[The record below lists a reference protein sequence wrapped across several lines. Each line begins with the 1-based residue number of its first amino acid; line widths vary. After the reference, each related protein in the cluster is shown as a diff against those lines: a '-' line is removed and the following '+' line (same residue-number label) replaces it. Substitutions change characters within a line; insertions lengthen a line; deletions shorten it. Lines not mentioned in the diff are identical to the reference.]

1 MEKTGIQAK
10 FFSANASAIESW
22 RGLCIGIIRYLPLKN
37 GFKPEE
43 SSFMLGILGL
53 VYIGCIL
60 EISFKVS
67 AYLLCICKKF
77 YPKNAAQILKLKN
90 PNFLN
95 LNLNLKLLT
104 NSWPGRIRRKIRVL
118 PWT

>member
-43 SSFMLGILGL
+43 SSFMLGILVDWAGL
-53 VYIGCIL
+53 YRL
-60 EISFKVS
+60 HFR
-67 AYLLCICKKF
+67 
-77 YPKNAAQILKLKN
+77 
-90 PNFLN
+90 NF
-95 LNLNLKLLT
+95 
-104 NSWPGRIRRKIRVL
+104 I
-118 PWT
+118 